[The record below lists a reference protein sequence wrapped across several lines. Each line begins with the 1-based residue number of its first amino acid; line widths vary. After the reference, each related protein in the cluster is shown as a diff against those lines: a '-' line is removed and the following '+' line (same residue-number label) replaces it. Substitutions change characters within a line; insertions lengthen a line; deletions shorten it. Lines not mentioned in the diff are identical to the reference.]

1 MILLNSM
8 EPMNLLIICLL
19 FFNVLFIGIALFL
32 VYQLFKKNSS
42 SSSKESLPEPE
53 APKSPVAEV
62 LDREPLKYV
71 CAFHPD
77 CDPVGVCAIC
87 EAACCESCLREWE
100 HLNFCSDHIKL
111 YAAHKWEPITNER
124 TTANSPEASSY
135 IYEFKK
141 NIWSQGVPSFIV
153 THYRIEIES
162 DIVESYVQLFVKLED
177 KVALSSM
184 ILQKKGAQKL
194 PSH

>member
-1 MILLNSM
+1 
-8 EPMNLLIICLL
+8 MNLLIICLL

-32 VYQLFKKNSS
+32 VYQLFQKNNSR
-42 SSSKESLPEPE
+42 PQNE
-53 APKSPVAEV
+53 APGKSVTSASPIAEV
-62 LDREPLKYV
+62 LEKETLNYV
-71 CAFHPD
+71 CVFHPER
-77 CDPVGVCAIC
+77 DPVGVCAIC

-111 YAAHKWEPITNER
+111 YAAHNWEPITNER

-135 IYEFKK
+135 IYDFKK
-141 NIWSQGVPSFIV
+141 SIWSKGVPSFIV

-162 DIVESYVQLFVKLED
+162 DIVESYVQLFVKQED
-177 KVALSSM
+177 KTALSSL
-184 ILQKKGAQKL
+184 ISQKKGAQKL